1 MGCRFIDNRNWVIKI
16 INFGYAYM
24 SYYDNF
30 CNNRVIPCIS
40 TSIFCR
46 VAKRADQELAYSKHP
61 INDVR
66 KRYFQNYISY
76 MPNWPLRDH
85 LSNSIVAVL
94 QENISQKL
102 KNCRQKKKKKLH
114 PRHPLPI
121 QSKIVPIVWR
131 WFNHP
136 KGA

>member
-1 MGCRFIDNRNWVIKI
+1 M

-46 VAKRADQELAYSKHP
+46 VAKRADQELACSKHP

-66 KRYFQNYISY
+66 KRYLQNYISY

-102 KNCRQKKKKKLH
+102 KNCKQKKKKSSFSSSLANSAQNSSDSLAAVQS
-114 PRHPLPI
+114 PQRWMMTDDVVRHAIP
-121 QSKIVPIVWR
+121 S
-131 WFNHP
+131 
-136 KGA
+136 